1 MIHHSGETEVVNTSK
16 DDKQTLIVGYFEND
30 SLVVEAA

>member
-1 MIHHSGETEVVNTSK
+1 MIHHSVETQAVNASK
-16 DDKQTLIVGYFEND
+16 VDKQTLIVGYFEND